1 MAQPTV
7 GGALWL
13 ENWVLD
19 ATVAAVS
26 SQQLNYPASR
36 LLNPYRSDTW
46 ASSSATDSWAV
57 FDLGEE
63 RLPDCVAIVGANFS
77 GGTAIR
83 FRGSDDAA
91 QSVRP
96 VYWDLPLYPHDNAAQ
111 VLRWY
116 LGAPSSSTGA
126 APRRYWGVRIL
137 PATFGAYNNA
147 DPFFEMG
154 VVWIGTHVP
163 LAPVPT
169 IQVHAKNPSD
179 RVLSYGRAK
188 WSDPRKPYREA
199 DVRLEGLSPGAWYEL
214 EARIRAHGERYALL
228 DLHPWST
235 DPLLK
240 SRGCLYGYF
249 SEDAVDGSGDE
260 PGDLN
265 EMRIKFEEAVA

>member
-1 MAQPTV
+1 MAQPTA

-13 ENWVLD
+13 DNWVLG

-26 SQQLNYPASR
+26 SQQVNYLAKR

-46 ASSSATDSWAV
+46 ASASASDSWVV

-63 RLPDCVAIVGANFS
+63 QLPDCMAIVGANFS
-77 GGTAIR
+77 RGTAIR

-91 QSVRP
+91 QVVRP
-96 VYWDLPLYPHDNAAQ
+96 IYYDLPLYESDDAAQ

-116 LGAPSSSTGA
+116 LGTPTFGAA

-137 PATFGAYNNA
+137 PATFGSYGTA

-163 LAPVPT
+163 LAPVPSMR
-169 IQVHAKNPSD
+169 IQARNPSA
-179 RVLSYGRAK
+179 RSFSYGRAK
-188 WSDPRKPYREA
+188 WSNPLKPYRTA
-199 DVRLEGLSPGAWYEL
+199 DMTVGGLTPGAWYEL
-214 EARIRAHGERYALL
+214 EARIRAHGERYALF
-228 DLHPWST
+228 DLHPWSSE
-235 DPLLK
+235 LELK
-240 SRGCLYGYF
+240 RRGCLYGYF
-249 SEDAVDGSGDE
+249 AEDPLDGSADE